1 MEAKNLSRT
10 EKEKAVAS
18 EMVTEKMIRDVLEQ
32 GQQEG
37 VFCPHE
43 PQLGAG
49 IIKAM
54 LQDWYLKR
62 SKHARREVSVD
73 QYAAYLQNFIEAFYL
88 KGVSR
93 IESGTPLWP
102 PFQRGIIIALNKH
115 GGL

>member
-1 MEAKNLSRT
+1 MFL
-10 EKEKAVAS
+10 
-18 EMVTEKMIRDVLEQ
+18 IQ

-37 VFCPHE
+37 VFRPHD

-73 QYAAYLQNFIEAFYL
+73 QYAAYLQKFIEAFYL
-88 KGVSR
+88 KGAGSQ
-93 IESGTPLWP
+93 ESEITGH
-102 PFQRGIIIALNKH
+102 AH
-115 GGL
+115 GS